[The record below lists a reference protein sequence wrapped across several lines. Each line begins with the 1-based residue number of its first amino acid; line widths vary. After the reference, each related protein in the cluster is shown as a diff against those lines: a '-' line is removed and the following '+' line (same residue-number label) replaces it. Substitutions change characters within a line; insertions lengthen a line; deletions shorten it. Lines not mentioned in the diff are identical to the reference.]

1 MNYQSHVLRTYYDV
15 RQRFTKLERH
25 YPTVETIMQE
35 FYDIIKLPFALK
47 MLDKHLE
54 ISDGDLPH
62 DAIVLSREKL
72 KNSEFTKND
81 YSLLTLYS
89 HANPKK
95 QLALEVS
102 IFNSYSTNCLLL
114 VYLQDEKVKETDLV
128 IIENAIDVLQEKFN
142 TENLLKKERYTRL
155 NNLADAILQNTP
167 QNPDELN
174 SLLSEV
180 QMQELDSYQAI
191 AFSTKDTNTQLMKER
206 IIALLRTLRVKSI
219 FFDQL
224 NYSAV
229 LFNFNESDGKITKL
243 QLSRLLAELLEENDT
258 LTVAVSSLKSREGIK
273 ELLIECLD
281 ILRFNETFY
290 NGPIVTLA
298 DIGVFKNFI
307 REDQLENL
315 DELIPRALYQLAEN
329 NYDLFETLYSFFQ
342 NNRNYK
348 QTSEAMFLHSK
359 TIRYRLNKVEQLL
372 DIDLANPLQLLNY
385 EIATY
390 IIKMRRRAL
399 EKQSNTR

>member
-1 MNYQSHVLRTYYDV
+1 
-15 RQRFTKLERH
+15 
-25 YPTVETIMQE
+25 
-35 FYDIIKLPFALK
+35 
-47 MLDKHLE
+47 
-54 ISDGDLPH
+54 
-62 DAIVLSREKL
+62 
-72 KNSEFTKND
+72 
-81 YSLLTLYS
+81 S

-174 SLLSEV
+174 SLLREV